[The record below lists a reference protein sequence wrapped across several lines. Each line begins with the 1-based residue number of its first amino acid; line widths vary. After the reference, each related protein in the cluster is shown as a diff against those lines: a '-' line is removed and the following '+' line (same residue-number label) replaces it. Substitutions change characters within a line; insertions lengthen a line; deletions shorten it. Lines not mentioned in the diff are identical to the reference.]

1 MKAQTITISLTGDK
15 ETFQEL
21 LQVLAHAAETSESVT
36 AEEAL
41 WDLHDRIEAE
51 AEYLIRAEA

>member
-15 ETFQEL
+15 ESFQEL

-41 WDLHDRIEAE
+41 WDLHDRIETETEAE
-51 AEYLIRAEA
+51 A